1 VSLASLR
8 VRLTVLFAVG
18 GGLVGAVAGLLV
30 TTTIQRAVDRSLN
43 DALASRLTAVT
54 TAMRSDDFAVVRADQ
69 FSQVVTP
76 DGHIVSDSSGSGRPL
91 VLTDEERARVASVP
105 GIVRFDRDVNGLSKH
120 ARLLARNATAAN
132 GEALV
137 IAVGTPTDSLL
148 SARARGRF
156 TLLVVSPLIA
166 LALGVGA
173 WVLVGATLRPVTQLA
188 DEAARLSSDEPGR
201 RLPVPAHDDEVARLA
216 RSLNVLLEQVEAA
229 LRHQRSF
236 VDDTSH
242 ELRTPLSILRGEL
255 ELARLAL
262 DDYTTHTD
270 AKLLDDARASVVSAE
285 EEALW
290 LTRLSEELLGLAR
303 LEHREEVLRPSALNV
318 TRLVTDIAARFGDER
333 PYTEV
338 VGSDILVNA
347 DAGRLE
353 QVFTN
358 LIANARR
365 YARSRVV
372 VSVRDDPGL
381 GVEVE
386 VADDGPGFPDHL
398 LPVAF
403 ERFRRAESARRRG
416 AAPSGGTGLGLAI
429 ASRVVMAHGGTIS
442 AANGPPLHGAVVTV
456 RLPLDRARVP

>member
-1 VSLASLR
+1 MTARVSVASLR
-8 VRLTVLFAVG
+8 VRLTVLFAVA

-30 TTTIQRAVDRSLN
+30 TTTVQRAVDRSLN
-43 DALASRLTAVT
+43 DALAGRLTAVT

-69 FSQVVTP
+69 FTQVVTP
-76 DGHIVSDSSGSGRPL
+76 DGRIVSDSSGSGRPL
-91 VLTDEERARVASVP
+91 VLTDDERAQAARAP
-105 GIVRFDRDVNGLSKH
+105 GVVRFDRAVHGLSEH
-120 ARLLARNATAAN
+120 ARLVARSAEAAN
-132 GEALV
+132 GDPLI
-137 IAVGTPTDSLL
+137 IAVGTPTDSLA

-166 LALGVGA
+166 LALGMGA
-173 WVLVGATLRPVTQLA
+173 WGLVGATLRPVTQLA

-216 RSLNVLLEQVEAA
+216 RSLNVLLEHVEAA

-255 ELARLAL
+255 ELARLSLA
-262 DDYTTHTD
+262 DYTENAD
-270 AKLLDDARASVVSAE
+270 AALLAEVRASITSAE
-285 EEALW
+285 EEAVR
-290 LTRLSEELLGLAR
+290 LTRLSEDLLGLAR
-303 LEHREEVLRPSALNV
+303 LEQREEVLRPRALNAR
-318 TRLVTDIAARFGDER
+318 RLVADIAARFGDER
-333 PYTEV
+333 PFIEV
-338 VGSDILVNA
+338 VGADVLVNG
-347 DAGRLE
+347 DAARLE

-365 YARSRVV
+365 YARSRVAIT
-372 VSVRDDPGL
+372 VREAPGY
-381 GVEVE
+381 GVEIE
-386 VADDGPGFPDHL
+386 VADDGPGFPEHL

-416 AAPSGGTGLGLAI
+416 AAPRGGTGLGLAI

-456 RLPLDRARVP
+456 RLPLE

>member
-1 VSLASLR
+1 MTARLSLASLR
-8 VRLTVLFAVG
+8 VRLTVLFAVV
-18 GGLVGAVAGLLV
+18 GGLVGAMAGLVV
-30 TTTIQRAVDRSLN
+30 TTTVGGAVDRSLN
-43 DALASRLTAVT
+43 AALADRLTAVT

-69 FSQVVTP
+69 FTQVVTP
-76 DGHIVSDSSGSGRPL
+76 DGRIVSDSSGTGRPL
-91 VLTDEERARVASVP
+91 VLTENERAQVARSP
-105 GIVRFDRDVNGLSKH
+105 GVVRFDRAVHGLSSH
-120 ARLLARNATAAN
+120 ARLVARNATAAN
-132 GEALV
+132 NDPLI
-137 IAVGTPTDSLL
+137 IAVGTTTDSLT
-148 SARARGRF
+148 SARTRGRVI
-156 TLLVVSPLIA
+156 LVIVSPLLA
-166 LALGVGA
+166 LVLGVGA
-173 WVLVGATLRPVTQLA
+173 WVLVGATLRPVTELA

-201 RLPVPAHDDEVARLA
+201 RLPVPPHDDEVARLA

-255 ELARLAL
+255 ELARLSL
-262 DDYTTHTD
+262 DDYTAHADT
-270 AKLLDDARASVVSAE
+270 ALLVELRASITSAE
-285 EEALW
+285 EEAVR
-290 LTRLSEELLGLAR
+290 LTRLSEDLLGLAR
-303 LEHREEVLRPSALNV
+303 LEQREEILRPRALNIR
-318 TRLVTDIAARFGDER
+318 RLVADLAARFGDER
-333 PYTEV
+333 PFMEV
-338 VGSDILVNA
+338 IGPDTLLNG

-365 YARSRVV
+365 HARSRVAIT
-372 VSVRDDPGL
+372 VREVPGR

-386 VADDGPGFPDHL
+386 VADDGPGFPEHL

-403 ERFRRAESARRRG
+403 ERFRRAESARRRD

-456 RLPLDRARVP
+456 RLPLE